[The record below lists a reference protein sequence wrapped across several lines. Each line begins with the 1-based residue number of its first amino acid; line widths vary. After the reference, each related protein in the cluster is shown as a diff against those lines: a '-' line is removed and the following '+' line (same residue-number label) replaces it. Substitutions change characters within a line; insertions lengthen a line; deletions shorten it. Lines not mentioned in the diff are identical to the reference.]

1 MNPLIQYRL
10 ALLAESMQISGQ
22 MLLIRLHLK
31 QITLEERYTLKQRAA
46 KIRELIKLMEDTE
59 ATV

>member
-31 QITLEERYTLKQRAA
+31 QITLEERYALKQRAA
-46 KIRELIKLMEDTE
+46 KVQELIRQVRNPL
-59 ATV
+59 

>member
-31 QITLEERYTLKQRAA
+31 QITLEERYALKKKAA

-59 ATV
+59 ATA

>member
-22 MLLIRLHLK
+22 MLMIRLHLK
-31 QITLEERYTLKQRAA
+31 QITLEERYALKQRAE
-46 KIRELIKLMEDTE
+46 KIRALIKATE
-59 ATV
+59 ATP